1 VDNGHT
7 HPAYEHSIDRIT
19 GLIDR
24 LVTTVQTLA
33 EVQLRAAEAQQRTDE
48 KARALR
54 VEVDER
60 IKALIELQRHS
71 DDRLNAMIDYFQRHL
86 DEHGRQQ

>member
-60 IKALIELQRHS
+60 IKALIDLQRHS

>member
-1 VDNGHT
+1 
-7 HPAYEHSIDRIT
+7 
-19 GLIDR
+19 